1 MVALGLQDS
10 KDTDEHDRRSE
21 EASSRRNGKSSP
33 RRRLG
38 GSRALRSARV
48 ALGLSALDALSIF
61 ARSHIGIS
69 NLDSKRRRHLLNC
82 SDLRSIRPHANRLA
96 ITKGTVEPHREGPV
110 GRNVRQGGA
119 IRSLDESRRSNEP
132 RIVQVTGSY
141 TSGEEPSGLTVF
153 NARTYGSQ
161 RLRIE
166 SGDIEGDLCCES
178 ICYRG
183 FGG

>member
-119 IRSLDESRRSNEP
+119 IRSLDESRYV
-132 RIVQVTGSY
+132 IFQVS
-141 TSGEEPSGLTVF
+141 S
-153 NARTYGSQ
+153 
-161 RLRIE
+161 
-166 SGDIEGDLCCES
+166 DIQ
-178 ICYRG
+178 
-183 FGG
+183 